1 MASAQQNVLIISN
14 GMLSLNAGGEQIYF
28 CPNFVLQSYSIEG
41 QSGTEIEWPSELKTK
56 YDFYHSVN
64 EGFVSPY
71 VTFKK
76 DENGENVACSPSF
89 SDQAKE
95 FLIKCF
101 QISNNCWFDGAI
113 QNFEIEK
120 DGLKFS
126 F

>member
-1 MASAQQNVLIISN
+1 MASAQQNLLIISN

-76 DENGENVACSPSF
+76 DENGENVSCPPNF
-89 SDQAKE
+89 SDQAK
-95 FLIKCF
+95 
-101 QISNNCWFDGAI
+101 
-113 QNFEIEK
+113 
-120 DGLKFS
+120 
-126 F
+126 